1 MREKTTKLVKASPKD
16 GEQDSTKESE
26 KKSLKPCNFC
36 GGLDHQ
42 RKSNRLCPFYNGGG
56 ENATTAI
63 KDGKNVSKD
72 GTNKLSKKRKASPKK
87 KGKKKTPAAV
97 STSEDISKTNFIKL
111 ANPDDALPYKPV
123 IDVGHPDFK
132 PHETIFKVIG
142 EDPNGNKIELLPTP
156 HILVSRYYPRHL
168 IENIVMCSN
177 RYRQKRMSECP
188 DLKIWKDKLT
198 SK

>member
-1 MREKTTKLVKASPKD
+1 MKKKTTKLVKASPKD
-16 GEQDSTKESE
+16 GEQDSTKKSE

-87 KGKKKTPAAV
+87 MAKKRHPWELKKLPK
-97 STSEDISKTNFIKL
+97 SSKNFM
-111 ANPDDALPYKPV
+111 
-123 IDVGHPDFK
+123 
-132 PHETIFKVIG
+132 T
-142 EDPNGNKIELLPTP
+142 
-156 HILVSRYYPRHL
+156 
-168 IENIVMCSN
+168 
-177 RYRQKRMSECP
+177 KRE
-188 DLKIWKDKLT
+188 
-198 SK
+198 